1 MNKTEISKQFVKQH
15 GEYSCGLACLAS
27 IVNYYGGNIAQHEL
41 MQASGTT
48 LNGTSMLGLYQA
60 AQKIGLDAKG
70 FEAKI
75 DHLKELK
82 DPVILHVVMDG
93 KREHFIV
100 SYGYN
105 GKFVI
110 GDPGWGITEYS
121 ELELEA
127 VWTSKTLLQ
136 LKPGNNFRKV
146 SGLAADKWNWF
157 KQIISDD
164 IPILTV
170 STFIGVIIAILGLS
184 TAIYTQKLI
193 DEYLPDKTYD
203 RIYIGLGLLTF
214 LLITRS
220 GLNYIRGILMVRQGR
235 DLNQRV
241 VTDFISK
248 ILYLPQSFFNAH
260 STGDFIARMNDAQR
274 IQRTV
279 SLVTGTIIIE
289 ILVIIISAVYIFY
302 LSVIIG
308 LISVSSIILYLII
321 AWKYHDK
328 IVQKQ
333 KEVMATYAANESNY
347 VDTLQGSAIIK
358 SFGKE
363 KTFIDR
369 LTSVYQLF
377 QEKIYDLGNLGNA
390 YSFLTGTTA
399 SLFIVV
405 IIFIGIR
412 AVLSES
418 LQLGEFIA
426 ILSVGGSLVPSIAGL
441 VVSNIQIQEAQ
452 VAFDRM
458 HEFVKHDVE
467 LKPDSKSIS
476 NTPPINRITL
486 QNLRFRFPG
495 KRPLLEKVD
504 LHIEKG
510 KIVALFGEVGSGK
523 STLVDIL
530 QRFYSFEAGNIL
542 IDGKDWESIHLSEW
556 RSKIS
561 IVPQKEKI
569 FNSTVLDNICM
580 SNDQNEF
587 EEAVQFCESFG
598 FNKFIERFQQGYL
611 TLTGENG
618 INLSGGQRQLISL
631 ARALYTHPEFLIL
644 DEATSAMDFGTEDFV
659 FDMLKKQKDIGILII
674 THRKDL
680 VQKADEVYQL
690 RNNLIYKIERELML

>member
-1 MNKTEISKQFVKQH
+1 
-15 GEYSCGLACLAS
+15 
-27 IVNYYGGNIAQHEL
+27 
-41 MQASGTT
+41 
-48 LNGTSMLGLYQA
+48 
-60 AQKIGLDAKG
+60 
-70 FEAKI
+70 
-75 DHLKELK
+75 
-82 DPVILHVVMDG
+82 
-93 KREHFIV
+93 
-100 SYGYN
+100 
-105 GKFVI
+105 
-110 GDPGWGITEYS
+110 
-121 ELELEA
+121 
-127 VWTSKTLLQ
+127 
-136 LKPGNNFRKV
+136 
-146 SGLAADKWNWF
+146 
-157 KQIISDD
+157 
-164 IPILTV
+164 
-170 STFIGVIIAILGLS
+170 
-184 TAIYTQKLI
+184 
-193 DEYLPDKTYD
+193 
-203 RIYIGLGLLTF
+203 
-214 LLITRS
+214 
-220 GLNYIRGILMVRQGR
+220 
-235 DLNQRV
+235 
-241 VTDFISK
+241 
-248 ILYLPQSFFNAH
+248 
-260 STGDFIARMNDAQR
+260 MNDAQR

-279 SLVTGTIIIE
+279 SLITGTIIME
-289 ILVIIISAVYIFY
+289 ILVIIISAAYVLY

-308 LISVSSIILYLII
+308 LISLSSIILYLFI

-363 KTFIDR
+363 KTFIQR
-369 LTSVYQLF
+369 LTNIYQLL
-377 QEKIYDLGNLGNA
+377 QEKIYDLGNLGNT

-458 HEFVKHDVE
+458 HEFVKHEVE
-467 LKPDSKSIS
+467 YKPASDRISKSPTV
-476 NTPPINRITL
+476 NHITV

-495 KRPLLEKVD
+495 KKPLLDKVD

-530 QRFYSFEAGNIL
+530 QRFYVYEAGNIL
-542 IDGKDWESIHLSEW
+542 VDDKDWKSINLPDW
-556 RSKIS
+556 REKIS

-569 FNSTVLDNICM
+569 FNSTVLDNICL

-587 EEAVQFCESFG
+587 EEVIKLCESYG
-598 FNKFIERFQQGYL
+598 FNKFIEKFQQGYL

-631 ARALYTHPEFLIL
+631 ARALYKHPEFLIL
-644 DEATSAMDFGTEDFV
+644 DEATSAMDFTTEDFV
-659 FDMLKKQKDIGILII
+659 FEMLKKQRNLGVLII

-680 VQKADEVYQL
+680 VLKADEVYQL
-690 RNNLIYKIERELML
+690 KDNRIYKMENQFMT